1 MDHLGFIVIE
11 VGWIVSSTAERYGYP
26 ESRLTAVGGEEDKG
40 EEGTEREGKKK
51 GKTLTLEL
59 YLIS

>member
-11 VGWIVSSTAERYGYP
+11 VGWLVSSTAKRHGYP

-40 EEGTEREGKKK
+40 EEGKEREGKKK